1 MYNIFL
7 IIGLIIA
14 LFILFLLVLWVWGNI
29 RSKVP
34 FIGVPL
40 ETLKEIE
47 NTLSLK
53 KDSIVYDLGCGD
65 GRVLFYLHKNNPTAK
80 YIGIECNL
88 FPYILAIVRNYFYKK
103 KNKDDIKIIK
113 GDFFDFDLSN
123 STHIFTYLYPNI
135 MDDLLPK
142 FDKELKKGTILVSAS
157 FHFTLKK
164 ENKEIDLRRKKYQ
177 LAKKIYLY
185 EF

>member
-1 MYNIFL
+1 MNIIMYNIFL

-53 KDSIVYDLGCGD
+53 KDRI
-65 GRVLFYLHKNNPTAK
+65 KNE
-80 YIGIECNL
+80 I
-88 FPYILAIVRNYFYKK
+88 F
-103 KNKDDIKIIK
+103 
-113 GDFFDFDLSN
+113 LS
-123 STHIFTYLYPNI
+123 
-135 MDDLLPK
+135 
-142 FDKELKKGTILVSAS
+142 
-157 FHFTLKK
+157 
-164 ENKEIDLRRKKYQ
+164 
-177 LAKKIYLY
+177 
-185 EF
+185 